1 MRKSWSDARSQLG
14 AYRVLANAKKQADD
28 NPGFYV
34 FSNAGTRIYPEQKA
48 VTYLEYTVVKGDS
61 LWGIAQRFLGK
72 GSRYPEIMTL
82 NGLASTIIYSGQK
95 LKLPN

>member
-1 MRKSWSDARSQLG
+1 M
-14 AYRVLANAKKQADD
+14 
-28 NPGFYV
+28 
-34 FSNAGTRIYPEQKA
+34 
-48 VTYLEYTVVKGDS
+48 TYLEYTVVKGDS

-82 NGLASTIIYSGQK
+82 NGLTSTIIYSGQK